1 MELERG
7 DERHVIISNSTGRST
22 LTTSNLTAS
31 HLVPNSRPMC
41 ARYICR
47 NQRKTQDAERTL
59 IYRPFLLAS
68 ASVRITDR
76 TSGVNQD
83 ERYTYLVPLNRATP
97 LPEFSQART
106 LPNFD
111 VTSVQ
116 YEPGDTPA
124 GNTIYEALP
133 SGINLRWMKQA
144 ERLLVEHVYRHGV
157 TTLLFNKTLKVY
169 GQPGESQIEFRRR
182 CEAVAREKRDAEAM
196 KLRGQVE
203 RRMQTMQDRIA
214 REHRELVQDRS
225 ELSGRKREEL
235 LAGVETVFNF
245 VVGKRPIY
253 GVGFAAR
260 RRREVEAA
268 QQDVRESEEA
278 IVKLNA
284 DLQVV
289 ADEYKASLS
298 QLSDKWMRVLSD
310 VTEVPLAPKKSD
322 IFADLVA
329 VAWVSADA

>member
-1 MELERG
+1 MARPRRIADRVSATVRG
-7 DERHVIISNSTGRST
+7 
-22 LTTSNLTAS
+22 
-31 HLVPNSRPMC
+31 
-41 ARYICR
+41 
-47 NQRKTQDAERTL
+47 
-59 IYRPFLLAS
+59 
-68 ASVRITDR
+68 
-76 TSGVNQD
+76 SG
-83 ERYTYLVPLNRATP
+83 A
-97 LPEFSQART
+97 
-106 LPNFD
+106 
-111 VTSVQ
+111 
-116 YEPGDTPA
+116 
-124 GNTIYEALP
+124 
-133 SGINLRWMKQA
+133 
-144 ERLLVEHVYRHGV
+144 
-157 TTLLFNKTLKVY
+157 
-169 GQPGESQIEFRRR
+169 
-182 CEAVAREKRDAEAM
+182 EKRDAEAM

-278 IVKLNA
+278 IVKRNA
-284 DLQVV
+284 NLQVV

-310 VTEVPLAPKKSD
+310 VTDVPLAPKKSD
-322 IFADLVA
+322 IFADLRGGCA
-329 VAWVSADA
+329 GVSGCMTLNFHAYDLSNHCKKFINQLLALCE